1 MYEESIWIKG
11 SSVHKT
17 SQEKTDMNNEER
29 IEKQAQ
35 GALVFG
41 ILSLIFGCIP
51 LIGII
56 TSIAGLYLSMQ
67 YKTNGGEKMLSKA
80 RAGKVCA
87 IIGLCLSLTLIIV
100 TIIRAIFKLY

>member
-1 MYEESIWIKG
+1 
-11 SSVHKT
+11 
-17 SQEKTDMNNEER
+17 MNKAER

-35 GALVFG
+35 GALAFG
-41 ILSLIFGCIP
+41 ILSLVFGCIP

-56 TSIAGLYLSMQ
+56 TSILGLYLSKQ
-67 YKTNGGEKMLSKA
+67 YKINGGEKMLSKA

-87 IIGLCLSLTLIIV
+87 IIGLCLSLVLIVV